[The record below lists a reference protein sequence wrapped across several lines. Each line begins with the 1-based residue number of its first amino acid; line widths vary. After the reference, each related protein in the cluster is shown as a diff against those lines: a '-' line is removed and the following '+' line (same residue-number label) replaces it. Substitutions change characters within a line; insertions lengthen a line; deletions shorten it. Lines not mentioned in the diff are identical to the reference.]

1 MTDKYFL
8 FFKKTSTKFRER
20 KEIVL
25 HIKVIISLIRKNIL
39 LIFFNFNNKSP
50 VEQMKVIKTFS

>member
-25 HIKVIISLIRKNIL
+25 HIKVII
-39 LIFFNFNNKSP
+39 
-50 VEQMKVIKTFS
+50 TFS

>member
-25 HIKVIISLIRKNIL
+25 HIKVIILRMY
-39 LIFFNFNNKSP
+39 FFHLNF
-50 VEQMKVIKTFS
+50 IDFF